1 MADKKREEQY
11 DDLPEPIDA
20 DPEDVAF
27 ALLNTPPKR
36 EDEWKYLRRDKRKPA
51 EVREEG

>member
-1 MADKKREEQY
+1 MSKKDSGRRPPRR
-11 DDLPEPIDA
+11 LPKPTEV

-36 EDEWKYLRRDKRKPA
+36 EDEWRYLKEGKRKSQA
-51 EVREEG
+51 E